1 MNHDSEG
8 TSAEAHRAA
17 AAERGPVR
25 VAVITVSDSRTPE
38 TDPNGRYL
46 REQLS
51 AAGHEAGEYRL
62 VPDDPEGIEGVIREM
77 TADHRLV
84 ILNGGTGIAR
94 RDNTYDVV
102 ARLLE
107 KEMAGF
113 GEIFRMLSYEQVG
126 AAAMLSRA
134 TAGVLGDAVVF
145 SLPGSP
151 AAVRL
156 AWEKLIEPELA
167 HLAWE
172 VGR

>member
-1 MNHDSEG
+1 MSHE
-8 TSAEAHRAA
+8 TEEASANAHRAA
-17 AAERGPVR
+17 AEGRGPVR

-38 TDPNGRYL
+38 SDPNGRYL
-46 REQLS
+46 REQVA
-51 AAGHEAGEYRL
+51 AAGHQAGEYRL
-62 VPDDPEGIEGVIREM
+62 IPDDPERIEGVIREM
-77 TADHRLV
+77 AASHRIV
-84 ILNGGTGIAR
+84 VLNGGTGIAR
-94 RDNTYDVV
+94 RDNSYDVV

-107 KEMAGF
+107 KEMSGF

-134 TAGVLGDAVVF
+134 TAGVLGEAVVF